1 MPSRNPEI
9 RQAAVAGGAAA
20 SKQHMSD
27 LDKLAALAAHCSNSN
42 PPSVAITEGAW
53 ERIVDKLMAG
63 EPAYTYSNF
72 CPHGDRDQCQ
82 CPKRVCFIEGNKLY
96 GTRDG
101 VTLPLVVVHR
111 VTDADVGRLRRG
123 GLRRDG
129 DQ

>member
-20 SKQHMSD
+20 SKQQMSD

-72 CPHGDRDQCQ
+72 DK
-82 CPKRVCFIEGNKLY
+82 PKLLASLCVHVCVCSKM
-96 GTRDG
+96 
-101 VTLPLVVVHR
+101 
-111 VTDADVGRLRRG
+111 
-123 GLRRDG
+123 
-129 DQ
+129 